1 MFVDRF
7 KVPWHRMF
15 IASMGSV
22 LFMETGSQDITRGIT
37 FHILLER
44 GQNCFIYH
52 LFSTPAVISV
62 VLPYFGSSL
71 CGAAFNEKG
80 SRVAGRSYASF
91 HRGLVDDGGIGGRPA
106 MGRKG
111 PLMDLFLR
119 DHQWNR
125 RNNSKPSF
133 SATSWQGWNG
143 CLFAYDFEYLIV
155 WNGEILWNVRTLQ
168 VSEVSLFHKKR
179 WIDTLGF
186 PYLLDPS
193 LLSVVGC
200 PFHESVWLHF
210 GYTWELY
217 HGCRGWAPWRCKDFT
232 L

>member
-1 MFVDRF
+1 MASIVWKVLTATSFWHGMMPCMFVDRF

-22 LFMETGSQDITRGIT
+22 LFMETGSHDITRGIT

-52 LFSTPAVISV
+52 LFSTPAPAVISV

-80 SRVAGRSYASF
+80 SRVAGRSHASF

-168 VSEVSLFHKKR
+168 VSEVS
-179 WIDTLGF
+179 I
-186 PYLLDPS
+186 S
-193 LLSVVGC
+193 
-200 PFHESVWLHF
+200 
-210 GYTWELY
+210 
-217 HGCRGWAPWRCKDFT
+217 
-232 L
+232 